1 MHRLYGAA
9 MTTEASTRVPVFTI
23 GDRLRKA
30 REEAGLDQ
38 GDFAIATGISR
49 GTISNYER
57 DEGTP
62 KLPYLTVWA
71 MRTGVPVKWLQTGEY
86 PDPTGPGAD
95 ECAIRDLNPEPA
107 DVEYSPAD
115 LPFPGLTDL
124 LCA

>member
-1 MHRLYGAA
+1 

-38 GDFAIATGISR
+38 GDFAIETGISR

-57 DEGTP
+57 DEVTP

-71 MRTGVPVKWLQTGEY
+71 MRTGVPFKWLLTGEC
-86 PDPTGPGAD
+86 PDPTGPGVD
-95 ECAIRDLNPEPA
+95 ECAIRDSNPEPA
-107 DVEYSPAD
+107 DAEYLPAD
-115 LPFPGLTDL
+115 LPLPGLADL